1 MEKSKID
8 TNFIMKE
15 RKGMSLDLG

>member
-1 MEKSKID
+1 
-8 TNFIMKE
+8 MKE